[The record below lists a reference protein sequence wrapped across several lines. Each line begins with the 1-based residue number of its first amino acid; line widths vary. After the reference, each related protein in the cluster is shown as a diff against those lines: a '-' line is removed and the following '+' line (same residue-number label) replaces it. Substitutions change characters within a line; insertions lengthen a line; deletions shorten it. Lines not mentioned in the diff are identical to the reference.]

1 MTSRSG
7 ACSDGALQVMWLLTP
22 SFRPYDAR
30 PRWAAASS
38 ILKFSE
44 IFRKQIISLFYLFM
58 TWRNNFLQYFCEIIY
73 DRSRNSKNSIL
84 LVGYFFFRVADW
96 LILFCNI
103 LFLSF
108 LTGTPLASCT
118 NALFRS
124 FEITGIF
131 QKKNQKMSKKIKK
144 LKAENL
150 SEKI

>member
-1 MTSRSG
+1 MGGREFNS
-7 ACSDGALQVMWLLTP
+7 
-22 SFRPYDAR
+22 
-30 PRWAAASS
+30 
-38 ILKFSE
+38 K
-44 IFRKQIISLFYLFM
+44 IFRNFSKKIISLFYLFM
-58 TWRNNFLQYFCEIIY
+58 TGRNNLRNNFLQYFCEVIY